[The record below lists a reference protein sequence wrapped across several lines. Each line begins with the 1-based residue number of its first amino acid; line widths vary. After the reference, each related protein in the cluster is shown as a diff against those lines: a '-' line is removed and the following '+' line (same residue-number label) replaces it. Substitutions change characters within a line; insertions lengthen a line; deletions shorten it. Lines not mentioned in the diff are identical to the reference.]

1 MEAQIIYLSLGLLAF
16 GLALTLKLAMAA
28 RKVAEPAVAL
38 EAGETVPAIDGRA
51 LAGGAGLTLPVPGQ
65 PAALLF
71 LSSRCPKCREK
82 IPELERL
89 LPAARDAG
97 LAIWL
102 VSEEPAFRLR
112 AFLGS
117 SPLRDLAVRTRLRDY
132 KRINPTLLSPA
143 YLFVD
148 HEGGI
153 DAAGFIGDD
162 NWTALQHQLTE
173 ERAA

>member
-1 MEAQIIYLSLGLLAF
+1 MESQIIYLSLGLLAF

-28 RKVAEPAVAL
+28 RKEPEPALAL
-38 EAGETVPAIDGRA
+38 APGDSVQAIEGRA
-51 LAGGAGLTLPVPGQ
+51 FAGGRKMTLPVSGQ

-82 IPELERL
+82 IPELESL
-89 LPAARDAG
+89 MDAARDAG

-112 AFLGS
+112 AFLGG
-117 SPLRDLAVRTRLRDY
+117 SPLTALAVRTRLRDY

-148 HEGGI
+148 HEGSVE
-153 DAAGFIGDD
+153 AAGFIGDE
-162 NWTALQHQLTE
+162 NWTALQYQLTE

>member
-1 MEAQIIYLSLGLLAF
+1 MESQIIYLSLGMLAF

-28 RKVAEPAVAL
+28 RREAEPAVTL
-38 EAGETVPAIDGRA
+38 IPGDSVPPVDGRL
-51 LAGGAGLTLPVPGQ
+51 LAGGTRVTLPVPGQ

-82 IPELERL
+82 IPELESL
-89 LPAARDAG
+89 IGAARDAG

-102 VSEEPAFRLR
+102 VSEERAFRLR
-112 AFLGS
+112 AFLGGS
-117 SPLRDLAVRTRLRDY
+117 SLKALAVRTGLRDY
-132 KRINPTLLSPA
+132 QRINPNLLSPA

-148 HEGGI
+148 HEGSVE
-153 DAAGFIGDD
+153 AAGFIGDD
-162 NWTALQHQLTE
+162 NWTSLRCQLAG